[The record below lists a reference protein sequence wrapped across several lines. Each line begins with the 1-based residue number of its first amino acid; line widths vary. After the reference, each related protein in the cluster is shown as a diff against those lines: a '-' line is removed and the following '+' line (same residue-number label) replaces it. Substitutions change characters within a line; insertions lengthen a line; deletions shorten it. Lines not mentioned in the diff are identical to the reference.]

1 MPNIRDSNCQSIT
14 AETERNGYN
23 LAFCE
28 LDLEWYW
35 DAHTYAGL
43 QAISEKKSHVQAYL
57 EAHRPHLLRAYDAD
71 FLANAV
77 ETVRSRFGQTM
88 AY

>member
-1 MPNIRDSNCQSIT
+1 MGNTRDSNCQRNA

-28 LDLEWYW
+28 LGLEWYW
-35 DAHTYAGL
+35 DANTYADL
-43 QAISEKKSHVQAYL
+43 QTTSEQMGRVQAYL
-57 EAHRPHLLRAYDAD
+57 EAHRPHLLRAYDAN
-71 FLANAV
+71 FLANAI
-77 ETVRSRFGQTM
+77 ETTRSRFDQTM

>member
-1 MPNIRDSNCQSIT
+1 MGNTRDLNCQSNA
-14 AETERNGYN
+14 AETERNSYN

-35 DAHTYAGL
+35 DANTYAGL
-43 QAISEKKSHVQAYL
+43 QVVSEKQSRVQAYL

-71 FLANAV
+71 FLTNAI